1 MSGDYRRLAGSL
13 MGDGGSALEQNAET
27 IQKLADS
34 PDGRRVKALIGDEG
48 RLASAVENGDTEALK
63 SMMRSV
69 LGTAEGARLAKQLTQ
84 LLDRGAGGK

>member
-1 MSGDYRRLAGSL
+1 MSGDYRKLAGSL
-13 MGDGGSALEQNAET
+13 MGDGGSALEKNAET

-34 PDGRRVKALIGDEG
+34 PDGRKVKALIGDEG

-69 LGTAEGARLAKQLTQ
+69 LGTAEGARLAAQLTK
-84 LLDRGAGGK
+84 LLDRGAGKQ

>member
-69 LGTAEGARLAKQLTQ
+69 LGTAEGARLAKQLTK